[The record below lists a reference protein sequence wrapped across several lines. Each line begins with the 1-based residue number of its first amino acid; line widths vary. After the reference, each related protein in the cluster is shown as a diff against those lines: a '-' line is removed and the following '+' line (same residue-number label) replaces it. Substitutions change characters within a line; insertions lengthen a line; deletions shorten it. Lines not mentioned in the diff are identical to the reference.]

1 MTTRPSAP
9 SSSSSSTTA
18 PAAAAMASPSTGSIG
33 SPSLS
38 APPIRM
44 RHPLPAPP
52 LQCAQPPLHRSRSI
66 KSSHH
71 HQPTSSSA
79 SSAYSTNRTSPRY
92 SYPGTLSSIS
102 PSTSPYYSSSHPS
115 PVPSTTSSA
124 GGSSVSGGS
133 SLRTPPDLLVNGAS
147 VGHTGKGLQQLAV
160 NSWNGQLVKPRPPR
174 NLAKEEIRRRQSLLK
189 DLPQLPP
196 TFSLPSPP
204 PSPKLEPARIKKR
217 RRDSVDTND
226 DPAAPLPPSSRQPEH
241 HRSSTIALANH
252 TRHRSLTPSTL
263 SSLAAAYRS
272 AAREL
277 KHAADARA
285 SSLSASRPSYL
296 AARPTQVSALEQL
309 DAVLLFCY
317 AFWLDDLAA
326 SCPGGGCIAKN
337 WISLFGL
344 LRYATNAHSDLG
356 NDVLLGVCRLVE
368 SAVLR
373 KLHAHDSAVLL
384 KTLTANTGVSMG
396 EVTQMVQRQTADLE
410 RSDRLAA
417 QARNLLSLSNL
428 AASHPELLAKALG
441 STVVNSEAAAKSV
454 DPGSEES
461 CGGLAWPLDSMS
473 AMPFLVAFGR
483 CAVAEQARRA
493 GVEFA
498 LKVVERE

>member
-1 MTTRPSAP
+1 M
-9 SSSSSSTTA
+9 
-18 PAAAAMASPSTGSIG
+18 
-33 SPSLS
+33 
-38 APPIRM
+38 
-44 RHPLPAPP
+44 
-52 LQCAQPPLHRSRSI
+52 
-66 KSSHH
+66 
-71 HQPTSSSA
+71 
-79 SSAYSTNRTSPRY
+79 
-92 SYPGTLSSIS
+92 
-102 PSTSPYYSSSHPS
+102 
-115 PVPSTTSSA
+115 PSTTSSA

-147 VGHTGKGLQQLAV
+147 VGHTGKGLPQLAV

-174 NLAKEEIRRRQSLLK
+174 NLAKEEIRKRQSLLK

-196 TFSLPSPP
+196 SFSLPSPP
-204 PSPKLEPARIKKR
+204 PSPRPEPVRSNKR
-217 RRDSVDTND
+217 RRDSVDASD
-226 DPAAPLPPSSRQPEH
+226 DPAAPLPPASRQPEPR
-241 HRSSTIALANH
+241 RSSTIAIANQ

-326 SCPGGGCIAKN
+326 SDSATPGGGCIAKN

-384 KTLTANTGVSMG
+384 KTLSSSSRPSMG
-396 EVTQMVQRQTADLE
+396 EVSQMVQRQTADLE
-410 RSDRLAA
+410 RSDRLAG

-428 AASHPELLAKALG
+428 SATHPDLLAKALS
-441 STVVNSEAAAKSV
+441 STVVNSEAAAKAV

-461 CGGLAWPLDSMS
+461 CAALAWPLDSIS
-473 AMPFLVAFGR
+473 AMPYLVAFGR

-493 GVEFA
+493 GVEFV
-498 LKVVERE
+498 LTVVERD

>member
-1 MTTRPSAP
+1 MAG
-9 SSSSSSTTA
+9 
-18 PAAAAMASPSTGSIG
+18 AA
-33 SPSLS
+33 
-38 APPIRM
+38 
-44 RHPLPAPP
+44 H
-52 LQCAQPPLHRSRSI
+52 
-66 KSSHH
+66 
-71 HQPTSSSA
+71 
-79 SSAYSTNRTSPRY
+79 
-92 SYPGTLSSIS
+92 YPGTLSSIS

-160 NSWNGQLVKPRPPR
+160 NSWN
-174 NLAKEEIRRRQSLLK
+174 
-189 DLPQLPP
+189 
-196 TFSLPSPP
+196 
-204 PSPKLEPARIKKR
+204 
-217 RRDSVDTND
+217 
-226 DPAAPLPPSSRQPEH
+226 
-241 HRSSTIALANH
+241 
-252 TRHRSLTPSTL
+252 
-263 SSLAAAYRS
+263 AYRS